1 MQKLRLMTSYMD
13 LVNLDGWS
21 DGEDDVTVGSHAWCC
36 HLEAHVLVLSG
47 LIDGDDGG
55 KEELW

>member
-1 MQKLRLMTSYMD
+1 MTSYMD

-21 DGEDDVTVGSHAWCC
+21 DGEDDVTVGSHGWRCN
-36 HLEAHVLVLSG
+36 LEAHILMLSC
-47 LIDGDDGG
+47 LIDGDDSG